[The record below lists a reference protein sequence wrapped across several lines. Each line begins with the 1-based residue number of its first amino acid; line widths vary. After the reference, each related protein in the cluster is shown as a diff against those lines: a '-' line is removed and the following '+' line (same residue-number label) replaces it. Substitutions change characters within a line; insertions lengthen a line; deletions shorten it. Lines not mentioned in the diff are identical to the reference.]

1 MSDNWV
7 VSTLEDALNSW
18 NNKLTEI
25 WSLVSQTPESFRG
38 GEIWTVIVGIHNA
51 LVGFGYGLL
60 VLFFAIGVF
69 RSAASFRELQRPEF
83 ALRHFIRFLLAK
95 VAVGSSL
102 ELITAIYKI
111 CGGVVSTVMG
121 GIGSAISTTATL
133 PDKIVEAIEDVSFL
147 ESIPLWLVSLLGS
160 LLITVL
166 SFVLILTVY
175 GRFFKLY
182 MATAIAP
189 IPLSSFAGQ
198 PSSSIGMAFIKS
210 YAAICLEG
218 CVILLACIIFS
229 QFASSPPVV
238 TEGLAPATVVWNYIG
253 ELVFNMLVLVGSIK
267 MSDRIIRELM
277 GLG

>member
-111 CGGVVSTVMG
+111 CGGVVS
-121 GIGSAISTTATL
+121 L
-133 PDKIVEAIEDVSFL
+133 
-147 ESIPLWLVSLLGS
+147 SL
-160 LLITVL
+160 IH
-166 SFVLILTVY
+166 I
-175 GRFFKLY
+175 
-182 MATAIAP
+182 
-189 IPLSSFAGQ
+189 
-198 PSSSIGMAFIKS
+198 
-210 YAAICLEG
+210 
-218 CVILLACIIFS
+218 
-229 QFASSPPVV
+229 
-238 TEGLAPATVVWNYIG
+238 
-253 ELVFNMLVLVGSIK
+253 
-267 MSDRIIRELM
+267 
-277 GLG
+277 